1 MTTTIQHELR
11 SAAKGFKVWPVENA
25 FDFCDKVLVH
35 GDVILD
41 SDHGAVLTAGGIL
54 QLTGAGKIGK
64 SMLLL
69 NIAYGLA
76 LGRDVLGFGISKPR
90 RVLYLNG
97 ENSQGTM
104 QERLTLLRDYF
115 CIDEEQV
122 IKTREN
128 LQFCS
133 VALLLPKS
141 DAVAEIRGNLAE
153 IRPEVLILDPLKNF
167 FSGEENSSDSMRD
180 FMAAIRKLILEFGV
194 TVIILHH
201 TGKKQNEDGFYS
213 GRGSSLLAD
222 DAEVT
227 AAFRKNASEKGWF
240 ELSVTG
246 RNCDEFT
253 LHLMRQP
260 ERWFLYSL
268 TDKPEPKADHVLIEI
283 LDSLPEQFT
292 TGAFNEVA
300 CKKSMSLRTAG
311 ERLRVAID
319 SGLIDRAEG
328 TKHGRFRKAKVSAVM
343 QFPKEIAELHKPNEQ
358 DTVLQVMQND
368 ADCISRVMNP
378 ADDGRPF

>member
-1 MTTTIQHELR
+1 MTITIQDELR
-11 SAAKGFKVWPVENA
+11 STAKGFIVWPVENA
-25 FDFCDKVLVH
+25 FDFCDKALIQ
-35 GDVILD
+35 GDVILN

-76 LGRDVLGFGISKPR
+76 LGRNVLGFGISRSRK
-90 RVLYLNG
+90 VLYLNG
-97 ENSQGTM
+97 ENSPGTM
-104 QERLTLLRDYF
+104 KERLTLLRDYF
-115 CIDEEQV
+115 CIDEDQE
-122 IKTREN
+122 IKIREN

-133 VALLLPKS
+133 VALLLPKPE
-141 DAVAEIRGNLAE
+141 ALGEIRGNLSE
-153 IRPEVLILDPLKNF
+153 IRPEILILDPLKNF

-180 FMAAIRKLILEFGV
+180 FMAAIRKLILEFSV

-227 AAFRKNASEKGWF
+227 AAFRKHSSEKGRF

-260 ERWFLYSL
+260 ERWYLYSL
-268 TDKPEPKADHVLIEI
+268 TDMPEPQPDHVLIEI
-283 LDSLPEQFT
+283 LGLLPEQFT

-300 CKKSMSLRTAG
+300 CKRSMSLRTAG
-311 ERLRVAID
+311 DRLRIAVD
-319 SGLIDRAEG
+319 SGLINRAEG
-328 TKHGRFRKAKVSAVM
+328 TKAGRFVQAKVSAVM
-343 QFPKEIAELHKPNEQ
+343 QFPKEIAELHNLDEQ
-358 DTVLQVMQND
+358 NIVLQVVQND
-368 ADCISRVMNP
+368 ADCINRTLKP

>member
-1 MTTTIQHELR
+1 MTTTIQQELI
-11 SAAKGFKVWPVENA
+11 SVAKGFKVWSVENA
-25 FDFCDKVLVH
+25 FDFCDKVLIQ
-35 GDVILD
+35 GDVILN

-76 LGRDVLGFGISKPR
+76 LGRDVLGFGITKPR

-141 DAVAEIRGNLAE
+141 EALAEIRGNLAE
-153 IRPEVLILDPLKNF
+153 IKPEILILDPLKNF

-180 FMAAIRKLILEFGV
+180 FMAAIRKLILEFSV

-227 AAFRKNASEKGWF
+227 AAFRKNASEKGRF

-253 LHLMRQP
+253 IHLMRQP

-268 TDKPEPKADHVLIEI
+268 ADEPQPQPDHVLIEI
-283 LDSLPEQFT
+283 LGSLPEQFS
-292 TGAFNEVA
+292 TGQFHEASA
-300 CKKSMSLRTAG
+300 TKTLSLSTAN
-311 ERLRVAID
+311 RKLRVALD
-319 SGLIDRAEG
+319 SGLIE
-328 TKHGRFRKAKVSAVM
+328 KVVQGKFKKSCVVSLSH
-343 QFPKEIAELHKPNEQ
+343 FPKGVEQVTQQENGKNSLVSVVSNDTKGANE
-358 DTVLQVMQND
+358 T
-368 ADCISRVMNP
+368 ANP

>member
-1 MTTTIQHELR
+1 MTTTIQQELK
-11 SAAKGFKVWPVENA
+11 SAAKGFNVWEVENA
-25 FDFCDKVLVH
+25 FDFCDKVLIQ
-35 GDVILD
+35 GDVIL
-41 SDHGAVLTAGGIL
+41 SSVHGAVLTAGGIL

-76 LGRDVLGFGISKPR
+76 LGRDVLGFGITKPR

-104 QERLTLLRDYF
+104 QERFTLLRNYF
-115 CIDEEQV
+115 CIDEEQE
-122 IKTREN
+122 IKIREN

-141 DAVAEIRGNLAE
+141 EALAEIRGNLAE

-180 FMAAIRKLILEFGV
+180 FMGAVRKLILEFNV

-227 AAFRKNASEKGWF
+227 AAFRKNASEKGRF

-260 ERWFLYSL
+260 ERWYLYSL
-268 TDKPEPKADHVLIEI
+268 TDKPEPQPDHVLIEI
-283 LDSLPEQFT
+283 LGLLPEHFSTGQFHDA
-292 TGAFNEVA
+292 AFTKGIA
-300 CKKSMSLRTAG
+300 PRTAD
-311 ERLRVAID
+311 ERIKTARD
-319 SGLIDRAEG
+319 SGLIERLAQG
-328 TKHGRFRKAKVSAVM
+328 KFRKMPVTQVTQSPIGAAQLAQPD
-343 QFPKEIAELHKPNEQ
+343 QFPE
-358 DTVLQVMQND
+358 TVTQVTQES
-368 ADCISRVMNP
+368 AKSTICATIP

>member
-1 MTTTIQHELR
+1 MIPTIQQEVQA
-11 SAAKGFKVWPVENA
+11 AAKGFKVWPVENA
-25 FDFCDKVLVH
+25 FDFCDKVLIQ
-35 GDVILD
+35 GDVILN

-76 LGRDVLGFGISKPR
+76 LGRDILGFGISKPR

-104 QERLTLLRDYF
+104 QGRFTLLRDYF
-115 CIDEEQV
+115 CIDEEQT
-122 IKTREN
+122 IKIREN

-141 DAVAEIRGNLAE
+141 EALAEIRGNLAE
-153 IRPEVLILDPLKNF
+153 IRPEVIILDPLKNF

-180 FMAAIRKLILEFGV
+180 FMAAIRKLILEFNV

-227 AAFRKNASEKGWF
+227 AAFRKNASEKGRF

-253 LHLMRQP
+253 LYLMRQP

-268 TDKPEPKADHVLIEI
+268 TDEPQPQPDHVLIEI
-283 LDSLPEQFT
+283 LGSLPEQFT
-292 TGAFNEVA
+292 TGQFHEASA
-300 CKKSMSLRTAG
+300 AKTLSLSTAN
-311 ERLRVAID
+311 RKLRVALD
-319 SGLIDRAEG
+319 SGLIEKVVQGKFKKSCVVSLSHSPIGVEQLTQQENGESSLVSVVSND
-328 TKHGRFRKAKVSAVM
+328 TKGV
-343 QFPKEIAELHKPNEQ
+343 NE
-358 DTVLQVMQND
+358 T
-368 ADCISRVMNP
+368 ANP